1 MKNPTIVI
9 VPGAMH
15 CADHYKPLMESLR
28 NNDYKCVVAS
38 LPSTQSVD
46 SPPAGLADDTSAVR
60 TVVCK
65 ELDNA
70 ENDVLVLAHSYGGVP
85 TNNALQGLDAKT
97 RLANSKTNSVK
108 ALAFM
113 CSLPVPI
120 GLTAGGFRGA
130 KIGEGNRRGKS
141 AVEMNSTN
149 TFGLPKS
156 SPGAEE
162 ALFNDLR
169 PVEAEKWAGLLRP
182 VSIRVMME
190 ETTYAA
196 YVDIPTGYLYC
207 SRDETLPFEAQQYIV
222 AEAKKAGAKIVH
234 EETVDASHSPF
245 LSQIERTSAF
255 IQKLIELV
263 S

>member
-15 CADHYKPLMESLR
+15 CVDHYKPLMEYLES
-28 NNDYKCVVAS
+28 NGYTCVVAT
-38 LPSTQSVD
+38 LPSTQSVE
-46 SPPAGLADDTSAVR
+46 SPPAGLADDTAAVR
-60 TVVCK
+60 TVVCR
-65 ELDNA
+65 ELDNY

-85 TNNALQGLDAKT
+85 ANNALQGLDAKT
-97 RLANSKTNSVK
+97 RLANTKTNCVK

-113 CSLPVPI
+113 CSLPVPN
-120 GLTAGGFRGA
+120 GSSAGAFMGA
-130 KIGEGNRRGKS
+130 RVGEGKRQGKS

-149 TFGLPKS
+149 TFGPPKS

-162 ALFNDLR
+162 ALFNDLS
-169 PVEAEKWAGLLRP
+169 PEEAKKWASLLRP
-182 VSIRVMME
+182 VSMRVMME

-196 YVDIPTGYLYC
+196 YADIPTGYLYC
-207 SRDETLPFEAQQYIV
+207 SRDESLPLDAQEYIV

-234 EETVDASHSPF
+234 EETVDAGHSPF
-245 LSQIERTSAF
+245 LSQIERAAAF
-255 IQKLIELV
+255 IQKLFEVV